1 MHKSILT
8 FLLTFVTAALYA
20 GNTDEYLFRM
30 LDTSSGL
37 PDNNVRNMTMLPN
50 GLMCIQT
57 SSMLNLYDGAS
68 CRSYKYNAIEIP
80 YTEYNGLNNAFYD
93 NVENA
98 LWCTSRDNIWVFNFN
113 THNFEYDISSR
124 LQKLGLKAGEQI
136 KGLFLDNTGYYR
148 IITQEGKLWSCD
160 GFGQAMSTPLPEGM
174 SLPVEICQHMDRIWI
189 LSMNGKL
196 AGYDPKLGNFRTLL
210 DVPLKAPVEKSSRM
224 EMDITSDGQIWI
236 MYDKD
241 LLTYDINNDRFTN
254 ISSIPSDSRDLY
266 TTICLDRSDNLWIG
280 SARSGISIRNKEDG
294 AINNLPFIN
303 LTDGKKVY
311 HHTDIAKI
319 YVDDRDGV
327 WIATQ
332 SEGLLYWHK
341 DIIRLGTID
350 NRTLLKGNMNDES
363 VKCMVEDVDGTILV
377 GTIHGLLR
385 YNPKTREMNV
395 PFKELN
401 DKLCISLYRDSK
413 DRIWVGTFYNGAF
426 CIDNGK
432 IRQYKYQDTSVEFS
446 YHESQPNLNCVRSF
460 HEDENGEFWISVYGG
475 VGRFDTLTG
484 DIRLIRDTHPEVR
497 RFMIIRD
504 ICSRPDGKMLMSG
517 ENGRF
522 LYVPSEDRVETNPE
536 SEECHKQT
544 NQAIADNH
552 GLLWIATAEGIS
564 VTDLKT
570 DKSYYINEKT
580 GLPAGNIMS
589 IETDGFGNLWAA
601 SFSYISRI
609 RPVADSNGEYSFSIA
624 TYGKEDGVESGAFF
638 QKSVLK
644 HSNGHIYFGGAH
656 GICEVIPQKTYQDKA
671 DIMPL
676 ITSVNVAGKS
686 LENWGNRI
694 TLNHDETFLT
704 FEFSNLNYANP
715 NHTVYMYKL
724 GNFDK
729 EWRRSTAAGPG
740 TAQYTYLEPGTYLF
754 MVKAADNDTDWS
766 PTASVEIIIRPP
778 FYKSVTAYTIYALLV
793 VLFVTLFSLWQL
805 AQTRRKIKENKEKEK
820 QRQREN
826 LDQMKFKFFT
836 NISHELRTP
845 LSLIILPLE
854 SIMKEMEGSALMPKF
869 QTMHNNA
876 NHLLSL
882 VNHLLD
888 FRKLEMG
895 GEKLNLKSG
904 NIREFIEGIVATF
917 RDAAQKN
924 NIILSFEDTLEKS
937 MMVFDNVQM
946 QKIVNNLLSNALKFT
961 PEGGFIN
968 IKLSQSDEGMMI
980 LEVSD
985 TGIGIPSKD
994 IDQIF
999 NRFYRSSNTELRTG
1013 SGIGLSITKQY
1024 VDMHSGSINV
1034 ISEIGKGSTFTVQ
1047 IPMNL
1052 QAQDI
1057 EESDTSSATQTSEA
1071 PSKDEAEILKEAG
1084 RAQVMV
1090 VDDNPDFR
1098 EYLVG
1103 ELSEYYDVTS
1113 AADGRQ
1119 CLDML
1124 HSVNPEVIICDVMMP
1139 NVDGFEVVKAIK
1151 SNIET
1156 SHIPVIL
1163 LSARTSEDIRLEGY
1177 ETGADAYLTKPFKLD
1192 ILLARVRNLIEDRN
1206 RRIASI
1212 SKGMD
1217 LSPSEVTIT
1226 TIDQKLMAK
1235 IMECIEKN
1243 MDNSDY
1249 SVEDLSSDVGMHR
1262 MNLYRKL
1269 QSIAGMTPS
1278 EFMRTMRLK
1287 RAAQLLK
1294 SDPNLT
1300 VSEISDMVGFNTQK
1314 YFTKYFKEM
1323 FGVTPSQYR

>member
-1 MHKSILT
+1 MHKYILT
-8 FLLTFVTAALYA
+8 LLLTFVTTIMSAEQS
-20 GNTDEYLFRM
+20 DPYLFRM

-80 YTEYNGLNNAFYD
+80 YTEYNGLSNAFYD
-93 NVENA
+93 SVENV

-113 THNFEYDISSR
+113 TMEFEYDITSR
-124 LQKLGLKAGEQI
+124 LLKLGIRADEQV
-136 KGLFLDNTGYYR
+136 KGLFLDNTGHYR
-148 IITQEGKLWSCD
+148 IVTQNGKFWSCD
-160 GFGQAMSTPLPEGM
+160 GFGQAVSTPLPEGM
-174 SLPVEICQHMDRIWI
+174 TLPIEMCQHKGRIWI
-189 LSMNGKL
+189 LSMNGKM
-196 AGYDPKLGNFRTLL
+196 AAYDPKLSNFRTML

-224 EMDITSDGQIWI
+224 EMDITNDGCIWI

-241 LLTYDINNDRFTN
+241 LLTYDIDTERFTN
-254 ISSIPSDSRDLY
+254 ISTIPSDSRDLY
-266 TTICLDRSDNLWIG
+266 TTICLDRNDNLWIG
-280 SARSGISIRNKEDG
+280 SARSGVSIISRSEG
-294 AINNLPFIN
+294 TVTNLPHIN

-319 YVDDRDGV
+319 YVDNRDGV

-341 DIIRLGTID
+341 DIIRLGTI
-350 NRTLLKGNMNDES
+350 NNKTLLKGDMNDES

-385 YNPKTREMNV
+385 YHPETREMTV
-395 PFKELN
+395 PYKELR
-401 DKLCISLYRDSK
+401 DELCISLYRDSH

-426 CIDNGK
+426 CIEKGK
-432 IRQYKYQDTSVEFS
+432 IRQYKYQDTSVEYS

-460 HEDENGEFWISVYGG
+460 HEDENGNFWISIYGG
-475 VGRFDTLTG
+475 IGQFDTQTG
-484 DIRLIRDTHPEVR
+484 DIDLIRDRHSEVQ
-497 RFMIIRD
+497 RFMVVRD
-504 ICSRPDGKMLMSG
+504 ICNRPDGKMLISG

-522 LYVPSEDRVETNPE
+522 VYTPAEDKVETNIE
-536 SEECHKQT
+536 SEDYHKQT
-544 NQAIADNH
+544 NQAIADNQ
-552 GLLWIATAEGIS
+552 GLLWIATAEGIH
-564 VTDLKT
+564 VIDLKS
-570 DKSYYINEKT
+570 DKSYIIDHTT

-609 RPVADSNGEYSFSIA
+609 RPLADKDGEYSFSIA

-638 QKSVLK
+638 QKSVIR

-656 GICEVIPQKTYQDKA
+656 GICEVSPQDTYQDKA

-676 ITSVNVAGKS
+676 ITSIRVAGRA
-686 LENWGNRI
+686 LENWGESI
-694 TLNHDETFLT
+694 TINHDETFIT

-715 NHTVYMYKL
+715 SHTAYMYKL
-724 GNFDK
+724 ENFDK
-729 EWRRSTAAGPG
+729 EWRRSTDQGPG
-740 TAQYTYLEPGTYLF
+740 KAQYTYLEPGTYVF

-766 PTASVEIIIRPP
+766 PVASVKISIRPP
-778 FYKSVTAYTIYALLV
+778 FYKSVTAYIIYALMLIFGIS
-793 VLFVTLFSLWQL
+793 LFIFLWMRR
-805 AQTRRKIKENKEKEK
+805 TRQQILENKEKEK
-820 QRQREN
+820 QRQREK

-836 NISHELRTP
+836 TISHELRTP

-854 SIMKEMEGSALMPKF
+854 SIMKEMEGSSLMPKF

-876 NHLLSL
+876 RHLLSL

-895 GEKLNLKSG
+895 GERLNLKSG
-904 NIREFIEGIVATF
+904 NIREFIEGIVASF
-917 RDAAQKN
+917 HDAALKS
-924 NIILSFEDTLEKS
+924 NIMISFEDSLEKP
-937 MMVFDNVQM
+937 MMAFDNIQM

-968 IKLSQSDEGMMI
+968 VRLSQTDQGMLQI
-980 LEVSD
+980 EVSD
-985 TGIGIPSKD
+985 TGIGIPASD
-994 IDQIF
+994 IDKVF
-999 NRFYRSSNTELRTG
+999 DRFYRSANTELRNG
-1013 SGIGLSITKQY
+1013 SGIGLSIVKQY
-1024 VDMHSGSINV
+1024 VEMHSGTV
-1034 ISEIGKGSTFTVQ
+1034 GVESEVGKGTKFTVE

-1052 QAQDI
+1052 QAQ
-1057 EESDTSSATQTSEA
+1057 ESEDTTIPAQETHRSE
-1071 PSKDEAEILKEAG
+1071 EAEIIKENS
-1084 RAQVMV
+1084 RTNIMI

-1103 ELSEYYDVTS
+1103 ELSEYYDVTA
-1113 AADGRQ
+1113 AADGKQ
-1119 CLDML
+1119 CLDIL
-1124 HSVNPEVIICDVMMP
+1124 RTVNPEVVICDVMMP
-1139 NVDGFEVVKAIK
+1139 NVDGFEVVKTIK

-1156 SHIPVIL
+1156 SHIPIIL

-1192 ILLARVRNLIEDRN
+1192 ILLARVKNLIEERH

-1212 SKGMD
+1212 SKGAEI
-1217 LSPSEVTIT
+1217 SPSEVTIT

-1243 MDNSDY
+1243 MDNSEY

>member
-8 FLLTFVTAALYA
+8 FLLALVTTFLSAKQH
-20 GNTDEYLFRM
+20 DQYLFRM

-80 YTEYNGLNNAFYD
+80 YTEYNGLSNAFYD
-93 NVENA
+93 SVENV

-113 THNFEYDISSR
+113 TREFEYDITSR
-124 LQKLGLKAGEQI
+124 LIKLGVRAGEQI
-136 KGLFLDNTGYYR
+136 KGLFIDDNGHYMMV
-148 IITQEGKLWSCD
+148 TQDGKLWNCD
-160 GFGQAMSTPLPEGM
+160 GLGHAVSTPLPESI
-174 SLPVEICQHMDRIWI
+174 SLPVEMCQHMDKTWI
-189 LSMNGKL
+189 VSMNGKI
-196 AGYDPKLGNFRTLL
+196 ASYDPHLGNFRAIR
-210 DVPLKAPVEKSSRM
+210 DIPLNSSAEKSSRM
-224 EMDITSDGQIWI
+224 EMDITTDGLIWI

-241 LLTYDINNDRFTN
+241 LLTYDITSDKFTN
-254 ISSIPSDSRDLY
+254 ISTIPSESRDLY
-266 TTICLDRSDNLWIG
+266 TSISLDRNDNLWIG
-280 SARSGISIRNKEDG
+280 SARSGVSIRSNSDG
-294 AINNLPFIN
+294 AIRNLPHIN
-303 LTDGKKVY
+303 LTDGKKVF
-311 HHTDIAKI
+311 HHTDITKI

-341 DIIRLGTID
+341 DIICLGTI
-350 NRTLLKGNMNDES
+350 NNKTLLKGDMNDES

-385 YNPKTREMNV
+385 YNPDTREMSV
-395 PFKELN
+395 PYKELK
-401 DKLCISLYRDSK
+401 DELCISLYRDSK
-413 DRIWVGTFYNGAF
+413 NRIWVGTFYNGAF
-426 CIDNGK
+426 CIDKGK

-460 HEDENGEFWISVYGG
+460 LEDKNGNFWISVYGG
-475 VGRFDTLTG
+475 VGSFNTQTG
-484 DIRLIRDTHPEVR
+484 DINLIRDSHPEVK
-497 RFMIIRD
+497 RFMVIRD
-504 ICSRPDGKMLMSG
+504 IYSRPDGKMLMSG

-522 LYVPSEDRVETNPE
+522 LYIPSDDRVETNPE
-536 SEECHKQT
+536 SEDCHKQT
-544 NQAIADNH
+544 NQAIADSQ
-552 GLLWIATAEGIS
+552 GLFWIATAEGIH
-564 VTDLKT
+564 VTDLK
-570 DKSYYINEKT
+570 KNRSYTIDETT

-609 RPVADSNGEYSFSIA
+609 RPLIDNNGEYTFSIA

-638 QKSVLK
+638 QKSVLR

-656 GICEVIPQKTYQDKA
+656 GICDIIPQATYQDKA
-671 DIMPL
+671 NITPL
-676 ITSVNVAGKS
+676 ITSVKVAGKT
-686 LENWGNRI
+686 LETWGKQI
-694 TLNHDETFLT
+694 TLNHDQSFLT
-704 FEFSNLNYANP
+704 FEFSNLNYVNP
-715 NHTVYMYKL
+715 SHTTYMYKL
-724 GNFDK
+724 ENFDK
-729 EWRRSTAAGPG
+729 QWRRSTAAGLG
-740 TAQYTYLEPGTYLF
+740 TAQYTYLEPGTYTF
-754 MVKAADNDTDWS
+754 MIKAADNDTDWS
-766 PTASVEIIIRPP
+766 PITSVEIIIRPP
-778 FYKSVTAYTIYALLV
+778 FYKSTTAYIIYALLIIV
-793 VLFVTLFSLWQL
+793 GISVFILWWMHR
-805 AQTRRKIKENKEKEK
+805 TRQQILENKEREQ
-820 QRQREN
+820 QRQREK

-836 NISHELRTP
+836 TISHELRTP

-854 SIMKEMEGSALMPKF
+854 SIMKEMEGSSLMPKF

-876 NHLLSL
+876 RHLLSL

-895 GEKLNLKSG
+895 GERLNLKSG
-904 NIREFIEGIVATF
+904 NIREFIEGIVASF
-917 RDAAQKN
+917 RDAALKS
-924 NIILSFEDTLEKS
+924 NIMISFEDSLEKP
-937 MMVFDNVQM
+937 MMAFDNIQM

-968 IKLSQSDEGMMI
+968 VRLSHTDQGMFQI
-980 LEVSD
+980 EVSD
-985 TGIGIPSKD
+985 TGIGIPASD
-994 IDQIF
+994 IDKVF
-999 NRFYRSSNTELRTG
+999 DRFYRSANTELRNG
-1013 SGIGLSITKQY
+1013 SGIGLSIVKQY
-1024 VDMHSGSINV
+1024 VEMHSGTVSV
-1034 ISEIGKGSTFTVQ
+1034 ESEVGKGTKFIVE

-1052 QAQDI
+1052 QAHESEDIPVQTQDTHRS
-1057 EESDTSSATQTSEA
+1057 EDT
-1071 PSKDEAEILKEAG
+1071 DIIKENS
-1084 RAQVMV
+1084 RTNIMI

-1103 ELSEYYDVTS
+1103 ELSEYYDVT
-1113 AADGRQ
+1113 AAGDGKQ
-1119 CLDML
+1119 CLEML
-1124 HSVNPEVIICDVMMP
+1124 RTVNPEVVICDVMMP
-1139 NVDGFEVVKAIK
+1139 NVDGFEVVKTIK

-1192 ILLARVRNLIEDRN
+1192 ILLARVKNLIEERN

-1212 SKGMD
+1212 SKGAEIT
-1217 LSPSEVTIT
+1217 PSEVTIT

-1243 MDNSDY
+1243 MDNSEY
-1249 SVEDLSSDVGMHR
+1249 SVEELSSDVGMHR

-1323 FGVTPSQYR
+1323 FGVTPSQYRTHHL